1 MISWWLDLSTCSGIY
16 GVVAFG
22 ILYCLAYNLVG
33 YLVNL
38 YSLRHLGKVQDLKGK
53 HVMVTGGSSGI
64 GKAVAVAVA
73 RRGAHVSI
81 LARNAQVWLPTQFFM
96 FDFCR
101 NNYLSA

>member
-1 MISWWLDLSTCSGIY
+1 M
-16 GVVAFG
+16 VALG
-22 ILYCLAYNLVG
+22 LLYSLAYNLVD

-38 YSLRHLGKVQDLKGK
+38 YRLRHLGKVQDLKGK

-81 LARNAQVWLPTQFFM
+81 LARNAQVWPLTHFFRSS
-96 FDFCR
+96 FF
-101 NNYLSA
+101 L